1 MSDRFNVEVSYAYTK
16 KRYKRIKLPTDK
28 KIKNY
33 NVFYILS
40 NIFDILIF
48 LIKRRSFS
56 KLNRYVDE
64 KIQENNIKFN
74 YDPDIHIAY

>member
-1 MSDRFNVEVSYAYTK
+1 MSDRFNVEVSYAYSK

-33 NVFYILS
+33 NIFYMLS

-48 LIKRRSFS
+48 LIKHRHFS
-56 KLNRYVDE
+56 KLNRYVDKE
-64 KIQENNIKFN
+64 IQCNNIKFN
-74 YDPDIHIAY
+74 YDPYIHISQ